1 MHISLIFLSVF
12 PKDKVIAALDKKSLT
27 VEEKLIV
34 LKRLGINPTEKA
46 GTALLVKKETDQ
58 AINVISPS
66 KQLMQKQS
74 THHKATSSHK
84 KSKKVKK
91 AIKYFNGKDVPKGE
105 IEKALQTENFT
116 KAEIEIVLSNV

>member
-1 MHISLIFLSVF
+1 MMYHIKFHQDVSHVQQ
-12 PKDKVIAALDKKSLT
+12 VHIAQ
-27 VEEKLIV
+27 
-34 LKRLGINPTEKA
+34 
-46 GTALLVKKETDQ
+46 KKETDQ

-91 AIKYFNGKDVPKGE
+91 AIKYFNGKDVSKAE

-116 KAEIEIVLSNV
+116 KEEIEIVLSNV